1 MFASLLIQALK
12 SQAVDHANG
21 KEFASSNAASAYADY
36 NHTGPSA
43 HTGEQ
48 PTVMSGQTAFGGQN
62 FSGTSASMNWGIR
75 DIPTPKEMVAQLN
88 EWVVGQPAAKKVS
101 DVAAVSS
108 NSRSRGAV
116 GPCGSRSA

>member
-1 MFASLLIQALK
+1 MRYCLTSLWCSCAVQALK
-12 SQAVDHANG
+12 SQAVEHANG
-21 KEFASSNAASAYADY
+21 KEIAGSNAASAYADY

-48 PTVMSGQTAFGGQN
+48 PTIMSGQTQFGGQN

-88 EWVVGQPAAKKVS
+88 EWVVGQPAAKKVGPH
-101 DVAAVSS
+101 AA
-108 NSRSRGAV
+108 NY
-116 GPCGSRSA
+116 